1 MEETYL
7 VQLALL
13 IVLGIGAQWVG
24 WRIKIPSIL
33 FLLGAG
39 VAAGPIFGWVRP
51 DDLFG
56 DLLLP
61 LVSVC
66 VALILFEGGL
76 TLRFRDLSGVSAVF
90 WRMVT
95 VGVAATWI
103 VTAVAAHYF
112 LHLSWPVSLL
122 LGAILVVTG
131 PTVIGPLL
139 RHIRPTGKV
148 GPLLKWE
155 GIMIDPVGASLA
167 VLVFEAIESGG
178 GGHAASGVTWGVI
191 KTLAIG
197 LGFGILGANTLVF
210 LIRRYWIP
218 EMLHVAVALALAL
231 GTFALSNVL
240 MHESGLLTVTIM
252 GVWLA
257 NQNKV
262 SIRHLVEFK
271 ENLRVLLLS
280 VLFVLLAARLDL
292 DMLRGLG
299 WGGFAFVLILI
310 LVARPLSMFLCTIG
324 TSLTRA
330 ERIFLCWMAPRGIV
344 AAAVT
349 SVFAIQLAN
358 HGHADAELMV
368 PVTFL
373 VIGLT
378 VLIYGLTAGPL
389 AKRLGLAIAN
399 PQGSVIIGAHEPA
412 RQLGQVLQKEGFD
425 VLLVDSN
432 WRNVTVARQEG
443 LSAHF
448 GDALSEKLLD
458 DLPLDRMGRVL
469 ALTGNYTVN
478 ALATLHFAEVFG
490 RSETYQMAM
499 ENKPGKGQDETE
511 LPRHLRGR
519 ILFGEEVPFRLLSE
533 RIWGGAKIK
542 VTPLTEAFTFEDYQA
557 QNPEAIPLFVMT
569 EDKRLNVI
577 TSENPPAPTPGQ
589 KLVCLA

>member
-1 MEETYL
+1 MEEHL
-7 VQLALL
+7 IQLALL
-13 IVLGIGAQWVG
+13 VVLGIGAQWVG
-24 WRIKIPSIL
+24 WRVKIPSIL

-39 VAAGPIFGWVRP
+39 IAAGPVFGWVRP
-51 DDLFG
+51 DALFG

-76 TLRFRDLSGVSAVF
+76 TLRFSELASVSTVF
-90 WRMVT
+90 WRLVT
-95 VGVAATWI
+95 VGVAVTWG
-103 VTAVAAHYF
+103 VTAVAAHYC
-112 LHLSWPVSLL
+112 LQVSWPVSLL

-167 VLVFEAIESGG
+167 VLVFEAIDAG
-178 GGHAASGVTWGVI
+178 GGHAAPEVAWGVV
-191 KTLAIG
+191 KTLGIG
-197 LGFGILGANTLVF
+197 LGLGILSANTLVL

-218 EMLHVAVALALAL
+218 EMLHVAFSLALVL
-231 GTFALSNVL
+231 GAFALSNTL

-257 NQNKV
+257 NQKKV

-280 VLFVLLAARLDL
+280 VLFILLAARLDL
-292 DMLRGLG
+292 AMLKELG

-310 LVARPLSMFLCTIG
+310 LVARPLSMFFCTVG
-324 TSLTRA
+324 TTMTRA

-349 SVFAIQLAN
+349 SVFAISLAEN
-358 HGHADAELMV
+358 GYAGAERMV
-368 PVTFL
+368 PAHFL
-373 VIGLT
+373 VIGST
-378 VLIYGLTAGPL
+378 VLVYGLTAGPL

-399 PQGSVIIGAHEPA
+399 PQGSVIIGAHAPA
-412 RQLGQVLQKEGFD
+412 RELGQVLQKEGFD

-432 WRNVTVARQEG
+432 WSNVTKARQEG
-443 LSAHF
+443 LPAHY
-448 GDALSEKLLD
+448 GDALSEDLLD

-478 ALATLHFAEVFG
+478 ALATLHFAE
-490 RSETYQMAM
+490 
-499 ENKPGKGQDETE
+499 
-511 LPRHLRGR
+511 
-519 ILFGEEVPFRLLSE
+519 
-533 RIWGGAKIK
+533 
-542 VTPLTEAFTFEDYQA
+542 
-557 QNPEAIPLFVMT
+557 
-569 EDKRLNVI
+569 
-577 TSENPPAPTPGQ
+577 
-589 KLVCLA
+589 